1 MGIAIQILWT
11 PRSTRAEGKPTMS
24 PNQQRDISGNDK
36 TDWHESGTSTNTNS
50 IANTWPTAVAPCK
63 KLRFTYKVLRGFASV
78 SEYQTWEHKIVCHEV
93 ANGQPWVT
101 NYYNPGTLSGNAQGI
116 CDRSARFDP
125 DGVVEDCHCCG
136 GDDGGDDGGGVLDP
150 ATRERILEIIDEN
163 IDFIIGECDSPDD
176 VDDAID
182 QIDDL
187 YELHSAELGDEN

>member
-1 MGIAIQILWT
+1 MD
-11 PRSTRAEGKPTMS
+11 S
-24 PNQQRDISGNDK
+24 
-36 TDWHESGTSTNTNS
+36 H
-50 IANTWPTAVAPCK
+50 
-63 KLRFTYKVLRGFASV
+63 
-78 SEYQTWEHKIVCHEV
+78 
-93 ANGQPWVT
+93 GQPTIVIQAHCRVI
-101 NYYNPGTLSGNAQGI
+101 PGYLRQ
-116 CDRSARFDP
+116 DRSARFDP

-187 YELHSAELGDEN
+187 YELHSAELGDENQTGS